1 MAVDLLHRLRHRQRA
16 QLHPAG
22 HRQPSAST
30 STGRVFCSGIGCSS
44 RLPGYIEADGLH
56 TTHGRAIAF
65 ATGVKL
71 AKPELSVI
79 VFTGDGDM
87 AGIGGN
93 HFIHAARRNVDL
105 TVICINNYN
114 YGMTGG
120 QVSPTT
126 PAEARSTTTPYGN
139 LEEPF
144 DLCRLAIG
152 AGAPF
157 VARWTM
163 GFPYETIA
171 AIEAAI
177 RKPGF
182 AFVELLMPCPTG
194 YGKDNELRDAEANWE
209 WYAKTRSPAPTS
221 PGSVRRSAR
230 PTARSSSAPCGRPTS
245 PSTRRAGRSLSKELR
260 ARPGAERRQ
269 GAGWLPPAFPLD
281 TNPQR
286 DSLSNVSSK
295 WKLGFTPSMS
305 RSCGEAPIWRLP
317 IAPTIGRRHSPP
329 LVSWAEISGRAGGS
343 SPAAP
348 NCSST

>member
-1 MAVDLLHRLRHRQRA
+1 MFNQAKKIREKYIRNEMWPSIFCTGCGIGNVLNYTLRAIDSIGLDIDR
-16 QLHPAG
+16 
-22 HRQPSAST
+22 T
-30 STGRVFCSGIGCSS
+30 VFCSGIGCSS

-65 ATGVKL
+65 ATGVKVY
-71 AKPELSVI
+71 KPELSVI

-93 HFIHAARRNVDL
+93 HFIHAARRNVDM

-126 PAEARSTTTPYGN
+126 PAQDLSTTTPYGN

-171 AIEAAI
+171 AVESAI
-177 RKPGF
+177 RTKGF
-182 AFVELLMPCPTG
+182 GFVEIFAPCPTG
-194 YGKDNELRDAEANWE
+194 HGKANDLKDAPASWDWYKKNTITRIDLAKLSPDERAANRKIIVGTLWQEEKPEYIERWQEL
-209 WYAKTRSPAPTS
+209 
-221 PGSVRRSAR
+221 V
-230 PTARSSSAPCGRPTS
+230 GRLQT
-245 PSTRRAGRSLSKELR
+245 E
-260 ARPGAERRQ
+260 
-269 GAGWLPPAFPLD
+269 
-281 TNPQR
+281 
-286 DSLSNVSSK
+286 
-295 WKLGFTPSMS
+295 
-305 RSCGEAPIWRLP
+305 GEQ
-317 IAPTIGRRHSPP
+317 TD
-329 LVSWAEISGRAGGS
+329 
-343 SPAAP
+343 
-348 NCSST
+348 